1 MALAKS
7 TNSRGDS
14 GQQVIL
20 DGLGSDPSVLE
31 NNIGPAGRLFISALE
46 KAVSVQATA
55 IAAYVGHLRKR
66 RPEASPQEIQET
78 IDQHFLRLATSSGAG
93 AGAAATVPGI
103 GFFLGAAAIG
113 AESLVFLD
121 AAAWYTLASAQLR
134 GVDITDEN
142 RRRTLILVALLGA
155 KGSAIVDTFVGDV
168 GATKGVPTMTTV
180 ARFTAPKLTEM
191 NNRLIRTA
199 LKYMTRKF
207 RRAWFGKILPLGI
220 GAVAGTVANRKLA
233 RSVIANVRESLGVV
247 PARFT
252 DPVQ

>member
-1 MALAKS
+1 MALIKS
-7 TNSRGDS
+7 TP
-14 GQQVIL
+14 QTTEAPEQAIV
-20 DGLGSDPSVLE
+20 DGLGSDPRALE
-31 NNIGPAGRLFISALE
+31 ADASPAGRALIRALD
-46 KAVSVQATA
+46 KAVSVQSSA
-55 IAAYVGHLRKR
+55 IENYVDRLRRKN
-66 RPEASPQEIQET
+66 PGASPAEIQELV
-78 IDQHFLRLATSSGAG
+78 DKHFLRIATGTGAG
-93 AGAAATVPGI
+93 AGAAAAIPGV
-103 GFFLGAAAIG
+103 GFFMGAAAIG